1 MGKRGPKSS
10 AELAITDRVTI
21 VNRPEPP
28 YELWRDEEQSIWRRV
43 VSDVPAD
50 WFTARNSDLL
60 VEYCTHVVS
69 CRRLAQM
76 IHEMERAPGDLDIR
90 GWVGLM
96 RAHAQQSGRVQALA
110 TSMRITQQ
118 STYSAKSGNTALEG
132 HKTGKKPWEM

>member
-28 YELWRDEEQSIWRRV
+28 YELWRNEEQDVWRRV

-50 WFTARNSDLL
+50 WFTSRNTDLL

-76 IHEMERAPGDLDIR
+76 IHEMERGADDLDLR
-90 GWVGLM
+90 GWTSLM
-96 RAHAQQSGRVQALA
+96 RAHAQQSARVQALA

-132 HKTGKKPWEM
+132 HKTGKKPWEF